1 MDKSVV
7 GAERCL
13 MPEPIH
19 EAIMM
24 DNRRFDGA
32 TCAIVM
38 VALMLTSLNFRV
50 AGAATLEEVAR
61 CRAIEPIREKLSC
74 FNSLKHGHH
83 SKLNSDTRTKIEEPT
98 APKPEGEASMQTRN
112 GDAFTAGDTIPSN
125 AKRQPS
131 ATPPHAVTPVVGA
144 FVTPQQGAPAVT
156 QAPAEKSQQVVPV
169 DTTPS
174 TTVKIDQDSS
184 APTNKSTATQPERA
198 TSVQGSPPQAEPPAT
213 TKMEHQDSPDGEK
226 PLARTNQSA
235 PKDDPTTTGSID
247 RVNLVG
253 RPLCVDP
260 DALLAMLNAGLLT
273 SNPQE
278 AATEGCR
285 LIPDD
290 AELTRLERYPSV
302 FPIVHITRVKVMSRT
317 HPELTTGFTIETER

>member
-1 MDKSVV
+1 
-7 GAERCL
+7 
-13 MPEPIH
+13 
-19 EAIMM
+19 MM
-24 DNRRFDGA
+24 DNRRFGGA

-38 VALMLTSLNFRV
+38 VALMLTSLNTRL

-83 SKLNSDTRTKIEEPT
+83 SKLNSDARTKIEEPT
-98 APKPEGEASMQTRN
+98 APKPEGEASMQTR
-112 GDAFTAGDTIPSN
+112 
-125 AKRQPS
+125 
-131 ATPPHAVTPVVGA
+131 
-144 FVTPQQGAPAVT
+144 
-156 QAPAEKSQQVVPV
+156 SQQVVPV
-169 DTTPS
+169 ETTPS

-226 PLARTNQSA
+226 PLARTNQSG

>member
-1 MDKSVV
+1 
-7 GAERCL
+7 
-13 MPEPIH
+13 
-19 EAIMM
+19 MM
-24 DNRRFDGA
+24 DNRRFGGA

-38 VALMLTSLNFRV
+38 VALMLTSLNFRL
-50 AGAATLEEVAR
+50 ASAATLEEVAR

-83 SKLNSDTRTKIEEPT
+83 SKLNSDARTKIEEPT
-98 APKPEGEASMQTRN
+98 APKPDGKASMQTRN
-112 GDAFTAGDTIPSN
+112 GDAFTAGDAIPSN

-131 ATPPHAVTPVVGA
+131 ATPPQAVAPVGA
-144 FVTPQQGAPAVT
+144 SVTPQHGAPAVS
-156 QAPAEKSQQVVPV
+156 QAPAAKSQQVVPV
-169 DTTPS
+169 DTTPF
-174 TTVKIDQDSS
+174 TTVKIDQDSP
-184 APTNKSTATQPERA
+184 APTTKSTATQPERA

-213 TKMEHQDSPDGEK
+213 TKMEHQVSSDGEK

-235 PKDDPTTTGSID
+235 PKDDPATTGSID
-247 RVNLVG
+247 RVNPVG
-253 RPLCVDP
+253 RPLCADP

-278 AATEGCR
+278 ATTVGCR

-302 FPIVHITRVKVMSRT
+302 FPILHITRVKVTSQT

>member
-1 MDKSVV
+1 
-7 GAERCL
+7 
-13 MPEPIH
+13 
-19 EAIMM
+19 MM
-24 DNRRFDGA
+24 DNRCFGGA
-32 TCAIVM
+32 TCGIVM
-38 VALMLTSLNFRV
+38 VALILTSLNWR
-50 AGAATLEEVAR
+50 AASAATLKEVAR
-61 CRAIEPIREKLSC
+61 CRAINLITEKLSC

-83 SKLNSDTRTKIEEPT
+83 SKLNSDARRKIEEPT
-98 APKPEGEASMQTRN
+98 PKPEGEASMQTRN
-112 GDAFTAGDTIPSN
+112 GDAFTAGDAIPSN

-131 ATPPHAVTPVVGA
+131 ATPPQSVTPMGA
-144 FVTPQQGAPAVT
+144 SATPQQGAVT

-174 TTVKIDQDSS
+174 ATVKIDQDSS

-213 TKMEHQDSPDGEK
+213 AKIEHQDSPDGEK
-226 PLARTNQSA
+226 TLARTNQSA
-235 PKDDPTTTGSID
+235 PKDDPATTGSIA
-247 RVNLVG
+247 RVNPVG

-278 AATEGCR
+278 ATTEGCR

-302 FPIVHITRVKVMSRT
+302 FPTVHITRVKVISQT
-317 HPELTTGFTIETER
+317 HPEFTTGFTIETER